1 MAASLQTQHTSWLS
15 RNKQILHAI
24 IMLIIIFGIG
34 HLEPP
39 GSLTPLG
46 MKLSGIFLAL
56 LYGWTVSDLFWP
68 SIIGLVAMAFSG
80 MYDTLAQFWQL
91 SFGNETVVFLLFMFG
106 FTEVLTEVGLV
117 NYIAN
122 KMISFQFL
130 NNRPWLFSFVFLF
143 ATYLIAYINMFAAIL
158 VPWSIFY
165 IIADKFDF
173 KPYEKYPTL
182 MIIGIILAS
191 VIGGCVM
198 PYKPV
203 PLVIMR
209 AYTQL
214 SGVEA
219 DLFKHIIFALVLTIA
234 LLIVYVLIC
243 RFLFRPDLKELK
255 HINVDF
261 VDQSA
266 LILNT
271 KQKIVLGFF
280 LAFIFLMIA
289 PSLLPKTGLLYAVI
303 HQLGIAGCTMVL
315 VVLMTII
322 PYQGEPLL
330 DFTKMSAQSINWG
343 IFMTMA
349 FVLPFT
355 SIYTADATGVKP
367 FILELI
373 GPVLNGLPPVLF
385 LVVVMLVATILTNF
399 MNNMVVGALL
409 TTVICSLVSSMDMD
423 IAPILGILIICAS
436 LAIVTPAACP
446 NAAVMFAN
454 KKWCR
459 TSDLY
464 KYCSITVI
472 LLFLFTMTVGLLWAN
487 IVY

>member
-1 MAASLQTQHTSWLS
+1 
-15 RNKQILHAI
+15 
-24 IMLIIIFGIG
+24 MLIIIFGIG
-34 HLEPP
+34 HLEPI

-46 MKLSGIFLAL
+46 MKLSGIFIAL

-68 SIIGLVAMAFSG
+68 SLIGLTAMAASG

-122 KMISFQFL
+122 KMISFKFL

-165 IIADKFDF
+165 IIADKFGF

-219 DLFKHIIFALVLTIA
+219 DFFKHIIFALVLTIA
-234 LLIVYVLIC
+234 LLIVYILIC
-243 RFLFRPDLKELK
+243 RFIFRPELKDLKQ
-255 HINVDF
+255 INVDF
-261 VDQSA
+261 VDQSD
-266 LILNT
+266 LLLNN

-280 LAFIFLMIA
+280 LAFIFL
-289 PSLLPKTGLLYAVI
+289 P
-303 HQLGIAGCTMVL
+303 
-315 VVLMTII
+315 
-322 PYQGEPLL
+322 
-330 DFTKMSAQSINWG
+330 
-343 IFMTMA
+343 
-349 FVLPFT
+349 
-355 SIYTADATGVKP
+355 
-367 FILELI
+367 
-373 GPVLNGLPPVLF
+373 
-385 LVVVMLVATILTNF
+385 
-399 MNNMVVGALL
+399 
-409 TTVICSLVSSMDMD
+409 
-423 IAPILGILIICAS
+423 
-436 LAIVTPAACP
+436 AI
-446 NAAVMFAN
+446 
-454 KKWCR
+454 
-459 TSDLY
+459 S
-464 KYCSITVI
+464 
-472 LLFLFTMTVGLLWAN
+472 
-487 IVY
+487 